1 MTNGELYALAQLIVP
16 ELTAKAFVQFY
27 NIAFEKISREV
38 RLLTKILKPN
48 SESPSIP
55 IDPPPIIPPE
65 TKNVNQYE
73 SLRKLNVVK
82 IDSVKDTSG
91 DDIFWEVRH
100 GKLLIYDSNK
110 ELITN
115 ETIGNHNLE
124 IEYWESISGA
134 IKPFPTDTVTENDPN
149 AIEYAIEE
157 WNKSIPSIS
166 DVEVQLCA
174 LYLMITE
181 LAGIFPLE
189 PGTVELY
196 ANKFSGAFQAVK
208 TKYNSGNSP
217 ATITQVHF

>member
-1 MTNGELYALAQLIVP
+1 MKNGELLALAQLIVP

-38 RLLTKILKPN
+38 RLLTTVLRPT
-48 SESPSIP
+48 SVSLY
-55 IDPPPIIPPE
+55 
-65 TKNVNQYE
+65 KNLLEQNA
-73 SLRKLNVVK
+73 VK
-82 IDSVKDTSG
+82 IDSVKDASG

-100 GKLLIYDSNK
+100 RKLLIYDSNK
-110 ELITN
+110 ELITDA
-115 ETIGNHNLE
+115 TIGNHNLE
-124 IEYWESISGA
+124 IEYWVNISGA
-134 IKPFPTDTVTENDPN
+134 IKPFPTDTEIENNPN
-149 AIEYAIEE
+149 AIEDAIEE
-157 WNKSIPSIS
+157 WNKSIPGIS

-181 LAGIFPLE
+181 LAGIFPME

>member
-1 MTNGELYALAQLIVP
+1 MTNGELLALAQLIVP

-38 RLLTKILKPN
+38 RLLTTVLRPT
-48 SESPSIP
+48 SVSLY
-55 IDPPPIIPPE
+55 
-65 TKNVNQYE
+65 KNLLEQNA
-73 SLRKLNVVK
+73 VK
-82 IDSVKDTSG
+82 IDSVKDASG

-100 GKLLIYDSNK
+100 RKLLIYDSNK

-115 ETIGNHNLE
+115 ETVRNHNLE
-124 IEYWESISGA
+124 IEYWVRISKA
-134 IKPFPTDTVTENDPN
+134 IKLSFPTDDDIESNPN
-149 AIEYAIEE
+149 IIEE
-157 WNKSIPSIS
+157 WNEMILGVE
-166 DVEVQLCA
+166 DTEVQLCA

-181 LAGIFPLE
+181 LAGIFPME

-217 ATITQVHF
+217 ATITQVYF

>member
-115 ETIGNHNLE
+115 ATIGNHKLE
-124 IEYWESISGA
+124 IEYWARIRGA
-134 IKPFPTDTVTENDPN
+134 MKPFPTD
-149 AIEYAIEE
+149 IELEGGSITIEE
-157 WNKSIPSIS
+157 WNESIPGIS

>member
-38 RLLTKILKPN
+38 RLQTITFKPTTV
-48 SESPSIP
+48 S
-55 IDPPPIIPPE
+55 
-65 TKNVNQYE
+65 QYE
-73 SLRKLNVVK
+73 NILNLIAVK
-82 IDSVKDTSG
+82 IYSVKDTSG
-91 DDIFWEVRH
+91 DDVYWEVRH
-100 GKLLIYDSNK
+100 RKLLIYDSNK

-115 ETIGNHNLE
+115 ATIGNHKLE
-124 IEYWESISGA
+124 IEYWARKSEA
-134 IKPFPTDTVTENDPN
+134 MKPFPTD
-149 AIEYAIEE
+149 IEHEGGSYTIEE
-157 WNKSIPSIS
+157 WNELVCDI
-166 DVEVQLCA
+166 DDTEVQLCA

-181 LAGIFPLE
+181 LAGIFPLD

>member
-1 MTNGELYALAQLIVP
+1 MTNGELYALAQLIIP

-38 RLLTKILKPN
+38 RLRTQILKPN
-48 SESPSIP
+48 
-55 IDPPPIIPPE
+55 
-65 TKNVNQYE
+65 NVYQYE
-73 SLRKLNVVK
+73 DLNSFGELDIVK
-82 IDSVKDTSG
+82 IDSVKDTSR
-91 DDIFWEVRH
+91 DDVYWEVRH
-100 GKLLIYDSNK
+100 RKLLIYDSNK

-115 ETIGNHNLE
+115 ETVGNHNLE
-124 IEYWESISGA
+124 IEYWVNISGA
-134 IKPFPTDTVTENDPN
+134 IKPFPTDTEIKNDPN
-149 AIEYAIEE
+149 VIEE
-157 WNKSIPSIS
+157 WNKLIPGTS

-181 LAGIFPLE
+181 LAGIFPME

-217 ATITQVHF
+217 ATITQVYF

>member
-1 MTNGELYALAQLIVP
+1 MKNGELLALAQLIVP

-38 RLLTKILKPN
+38 RLRTQILKPN
-48 SESPSIP
+48 H
-55 IDPPPIIPPE
+55 
-65 TKNVNQYE
+65 VNQYE
-73 SLRKLNVVK
+73 DLRKLDIVK

-110 ELITN
+110 ELITDA
-115 ETIGNHNLE
+115 TIGNHKLE
-124 IEYWESISGA
+124 IEYWVRISKA
-134 IKPFPTDTVTENDPN
+134 TKLSFPTDDDIESNPN
-149 AIEYAIEE
+149 IIEE
-157 WNKSIPSIS
+157 WNELIPGVE
-166 DVEVQLCA
+166 DTEVQLCA

-181 LAGIFPLE
+181 LAGIFPME

-217 ATITQVHF
+217 ATITQVYF

>member
-1 MTNGELYALAQLIVP
+1 MTNGELLALAQLIVP

-38 RLLTKILKPN
+38 RLRTQILKPN
-48 SESPSIP
+48 
-55 IDPPPIIPPE
+55 
-65 TKNVNQYE
+65 NVNQYE
-73 SLRKLNVVK
+73 DLRKLDIVK
-82 IDSVKDTSG
+82 IDSVKDTSR
-91 DDIFWEVRH
+91 DDVYWEVRH
-100 GKLLIYDSNK
+100 RKLLIYDSNR

-115 ETIGNHNLE
+115 ETVGNHNLE
-124 IEYWESISGA
+124 IEYWVSISGA
-134 IKPFPTDTVTENDPN
+134 ITPFPTNTGIEIDPN
-149 AIEYAIEE
+149 AIEE

-217 ATITQVHF
+217 ATITQVYF

>member
-1 MTNGELYALAQLIVP
+1 MTNGELLALAQLIVP

-38 RLLTKILKPN
+38 RLQTQILKPK
-48 SESPSIP
+48 I
-55 IDPPPIIPPE
+55 
-65 TKNVNQYE
+65 VNQYE
-73 SLRKLNVVK
+73 DPNNFRKLDIVK
-82 IDSVKDTSG
+82 IDSVKDTSR
-91 DDIFWEVRH
+91 DDVYWEVRH

-115 ETIGNHNLE
+115 ETVGNHNLE
-124 IEYWESISGA
+124 IEYWVNISGA
-134 IKPFPTDTVTENDPN
+134 IKPFPTDTGIEIDPN
-149 AIEYAIEE
+149 AIED
-157 WNKSIPSIS
+157 WNKLIPDIS
-166 DVEVQLCA
+166 DVEVRLCA

-181 LAGIFPLE
+181 LAGIFPME

-217 ATITQVHF
+217 ATITQVYF

>member
-1 MTNGELYALAQLIVP
+1 MKNGELLALAQLIVP

-38 RLLTKILKPN
+38 RLRTQILKPN
-48 SESPSIP
+48 
-55 IDPPPIIPPE
+55 
-65 TKNVNQYE
+65 NVNQYE
-73 SLRKLNVVK
+73 SLMKLNVVK

-134 IKPFPTDTVTENDPN
+134 IKPFPTDTEIENNPN
-149 AIEYAIEE
+149 AIEE
-157 WNKSIPSIS
+157 WNKSFPNIS

-217 ATITQVHF
+217 ATITQVYF

>member
-38 RLLTKILKPN
+38 RLLTTVLRPT
-48 SESPSIP
+48 SVSLY
-55 IDPPPIIPPE
+55 
-65 TKNVNQYE
+65 KNLLEQNA
-73 SLRKLNVVK
+73 VK
-82 IDSVKDTSG
+82 IDSVKDASG

-100 GKLLIYDSNK
+100 RKLLIYDSNK
-110 ELITN
+110 ELITDA
-115 ETIGNHNLE
+115 TIGNHKLE
-124 IEYWESISGA
+124 IEYWVRISKA
-134 IKPFPTDTVTENDPN
+134 TKSFPTDDDIESNPN
-149 AIEYAIEE
+149 IIEE
-157 WNKSIPSIS
+157 WNEMIPGVE
-166 DVEVQLCA
+166 DTEVQLCA

-181 LAGIFPLE
+181 LAGIFPME

-217 ATITQVHF
+217 ATITQVYF

>member
-1 MTNGELYALAQLIVP
+1 MTNGELLALAQLIIP

-38 RLLTKILKPN
+38 RLLTTVLRPT
-48 SESPSIP
+48 SVSLY
-55 IDPPPIIPPE
+55 
-65 TKNVNQYE
+65 KNLLEQNA
-73 SLRKLNVVK
+73 VK
-82 IDSVKDTSG
+82 IDSVKDASG

-100 GKLLIYDSNK
+100 RKLLIYDSNK

-115 ETIGNHNLE
+115 ETVGNHNLE
-124 IEYWESISGA
+124 IEYWVNISGA
-134 IKPFPTDTVTENDPN
+134 IKPFPTDTVANSENDPN
-149 AIEYAIEE
+149 AIEDAIEE

-181 LAGIFPLE
+181 LAGIFPME

-217 ATITQVHF
+217 ATITQVYF

>member
-1 MTNGELYALAQLIVP
+1 MTNGELYALAQLIIP

-38 RLLTKILKPN
+38 RLITTVLKPT
-48 SESPSIP
+48 SVS
-55 IDPPPIIPPE
+55 
-65 TKNVNQYE
+65 QYRDLLE
-73 SLRKLNVVK
+73 QKAVK

-91 DDIFWEVRH
+91 DDIYWEVKHR
-100 GKLLIYDSNK
+100 KLLIYDSNK

-115 ETIGNHNLE
+115 ETVGNHNLE

-134 IKPFPTDTVTENDPN
+134 IKPFPTDTEIKNDPN
-149 AIEYAIEE
+149 VIEE
-157 WNKSIPSIS
+157 WNKSIPGTS

-181 LAGIFPLE
+181 LAGIFPME

-217 ATITQVHF
+217 ATITQVYF

>member
-1 MTNGELYALAQLIVP
+1 LDI
-16 ELTAKAFVQFY
+16 
-27 NIAFEKISREV
+27 
-38 RLLTKILKPN
+38 
-48 SESPSIP
+48 
-55 IDPPPIIPPE
+55 
-65 TKNVNQYE
+65 
-73 SLRKLNVVK
+73 VK
-82 IDSVKDTSG
+82 IDSVKDTSR
-91 DDIFWEVRH
+91 DDVYWEVRH
-100 GKLLIYDSNK
+100 RKLLIYDSNK

-115 ETIGNHNLE
+115 ETVGNHNLE
-124 IEYWESISGA
+124 IEYWVNISGA
-134 IKPFPTDTVTENDPN
+134 IKPFPTDTVIENDPN
-149 AIEYAIEE
+149 AIEE

>member
-1 MTNGELYALAQLIVP
+1 MTNGELYALAQLIIP

-38 RLLTKILKPN
+38 RLITTVLKPT
-48 SESPSIP
+48 SVS
-55 IDPPPIIPPE
+55 
-65 TKNVNQYE
+65 QYRDLLE
-73 SLRKLNVVK
+73 QKAVK

-91 DDIFWEVRH
+91 DDIYWEVKHR
-100 GKLLIYDSNK
+100 KLLIYDSNK
-110 ELITN
+110 ELITDA
-115 ETIGNHNLE
+115 TIGNHKLE
-124 IEYWESISGA
+124 IEYWVRISKA
-134 IKPFPTDTVTENDPN
+134 IKLSFPTDDDIESNPN
-149 AIEYAIEE
+149 IIEE
-157 WNKSIPSIS
+157 WNEMIPGVE
-166 DVEVQLCA
+166 DTEVQLCA

-217 ATITQVHF
+217 ATITQVYF

>member
-1 MTNGELYALAQLIVP
+1 MKNGELLALAQLIIP

-38 RLLTKILKPN
+38 RLLTTVLKPT
-48 SESPSIP
+48 S
-55 IDPPPIIPPE
+55 
-65 TKNVNQYE
+65 V
-73 SLRKLNVVK
+73 SLYRNLLEQKVVK

-91 DDIFWEVRH
+91 DDVYWEVKHR
-100 GKLLIYDSNK
+100 KLLIYDSNK
-110 ELITN
+110 ELITDA
-115 ETIGNHNLE
+115 TIGNHKLE
-124 IEYWESISGA
+124 IEYWVRISKA
-134 IKPFPTDTVTENDPN
+134 MKPFPTD
-149 AIEYAIEE
+149 IELEGGSYTIEE
-157 WNKSIPSIS
+157 WNELVCDI
-166 DVEVQLCA
+166 DDTEVQLCA

-217 ATITQVHF
+217 ATITQVYF

>member
-1 MTNGELYALAQLIVP
+1 MTNGELYALAQLIIP

-38 RLLTKILKPN
+38 RLLTTVLRPT
-48 SESPSIP
+48 SVSLY
-55 IDPPPIIPPE
+55 
-65 TKNVNQYE
+65 KNLLEQNA
-73 SLRKLNVVK
+73 VK
-82 IDSVKDTSG
+82 IDSVKDASG

-100 GKLLIYDSNK
+100 RKLLIYDSNK

-115 ETIGNHNLE
+115 ETVGNHNLE
-124 IEYWESISGA
+124 IEYWENISGA
-134 IKPFPTDTVTENDPN
+134 IKPFPTDTVANSENDPN
-149 AIEYAIEE
+149 AIEDAIEE

-181 LAGIFPLE
+181 LAGIFPME

-217 ATITQVHF
+217 ATITQVYF

>member
-115 ETIGNHNLE
+115 ATIGNHKLE
-124 IEYWESISGA
+124 IEYWARIRGA
-134 IKPFPTDTVTENDPN
+134 MKLFPTD
-149 AIEYAIEE
+149 IELEGGSYTIEE
-157 WNKSIPSIS
+157 WNELVCDI
-166 DVEVQLCA
+166 DDTEVQLCA

>member
-1 MTNGELYALAQLIVP
+1 MKNGELLALAQLIVP

-38 RLLTKILKPN
+38 RLITTVLKPN
-48 SESPSIP
+48 
-55 IDPPPIIPPE
+55 
-65 TKNVNQYE
+65 NVNQYE
-73 SLRKLNVVK
+73 YLRKLDIVK
-82 IDSVKDTSG
+82 IDSVKDTSR
-91 DDIFWEVRH
+91 DDVYWEVRH

-124 IEYWESISGA
+124 IEYWVRISKA
-134 IKPFPTDTVTENDPN
+134 IKLSFPTDDDIESNPN
-149 AIEYAIEE
+149 IIEE
-157 WNKSIPSIS
+157 WNEMIPGVE
-166 DVEVQLCA
+166 DTEVQLCA

-181 LAGIFPLE
+181 LAGIFPME

-217 ATITQVHF
+217 ATITQVYF

>member
-1 MTNGELYALAQLIVP
+1 MTNGELLALAQLIVP

-38 RLLTKILKPN
+38 RLRTQILKPN
-48 SESPSIP
+48 
-55 IDPPPIIPPE
+55 
-65 TKNVNQYE
+65 NVNQYE
-73 SLRKLNVVK
+73 DLNNFWKLDIVK
-82 IDSVKDTSG
+82 IDSVKDTSR
-91 DDIFWEVRH
+91 DDVYWEVRH
-100 GKLLIYDSNK
+100 RKLLIYDSNR

-115 ETIGNHNLE
+115 ETVGNHNLE
-124 IEYWESISGA
+124 IEYWVNICEA
-134 IKPFPTDTVTENDPN
+134 IKPFPPDTEIENNPN
-149 AIEYAIEE
+149 AIEE
-157 WNKSIPSIS
+157 WNKSIPGTG

-217 ATITQVHF
+217 ATITQVYF

>member
-1 MTNGELYALAQLIVP
+1 MTNGELLALAQLIVP

-38 RLLTKILKPN
+38 RLLTPVLRPT
-48 SESPSIP
+48 SVSLY
-55 IDPPPIIPPE
+55 
-65 TKNVNQYE
+65 KNLLEQNA
-73 SLRKLNVVK
+73 VK
-82 IDSVKDTSG
+82 IDSVKDASG

-100 GKLLIYDSNK
+100 RKLLIYDSNK
-110 ELITN
+110 ELITDA
-115 ETIGNHNLE
+115 TIGNHKLE
-124 IEYWESISGA
+124 IEYWVRISKA
-134 IKPFPTDTVTENDPN
+134 IKLSFPTDDDIESNPN
-149 AIEYAIEE
+149 IIEE
-157 WNKSIPSIS
+157 WNEMIPGVE
-166 DVEVQLCA
+166 DTEVQLCA

-181 LAGIFPLE
+181 LAGIFPME

>member
-1 MTNGELYALAQLIVP
+1 MTNGELYALAQLIIP

-38 RLLTKILKPN
+38 RLRTQILKP
-48 SESPSIP
+48 
-55 IDPPPIIPPE
+55 
-65 TKNVNQYE
+65 TNVYQYE
-73 SLRKLNVVK
+73 DLNSFGELDIVK
-82 IDSVKDTSG
+82 IDSVKDASG

-100 GKLLIYDSNK
+100 RKLLIYDSNK

-115 ETIGNHNLE
+115 ETVGNHNLE
-124 IEYWESISGA
+124 IEYWENISGA
-134 IKPFPTDTVTENDPN
+134 IKPFPTDTVANSENDPN
-149 AIEYAIEE
+149 AIEDAIEE

-181 LAGIFPLE
+181 LAGIFPME

-217 ATITQVHF
+217 ATITQVYF

>member
-38 RLLTKILKPN
+38 RLLTTVLRPT
-48 SESPSIP
+48 SVSLY
-55 IDPPPIIPPE
+55 
-65 TKNVNQYE
+65 KNLLEQNA
-73 SLRKLNVVK
+73 VK

-91 DDIFWEVRH
+91 DDVYWEVKHR
-100 GKLLIYDSNK
+100 KLLIYDSNR
-110 ELITN
+110 ELITDA
-115 ETIGNHNLE
+115 TIGNHKLE
-124 IEYWESISGA
+124 IEYWVSISGA
-134 IKPFPTDTVTENDPN
+134 IKPFPTDTVTENNPN
-149 AIEYAIEE
+149 AIED
-157 WNKSIPSIS
+157 WNKLIPDIS

-181 LAGIFPLE
+181 LAGIFPME

-217 ATITQVHF
+217 ATITQVYF

>member
-1 MTNGELYALAQLIVP
+1 MTNGELYALAQLIIP

-38 RLLTKILKPN
+38 RLRTQILKPN
-48 SESPSIP
+48 
-55 IDPPPIIPPE
+55 
-65 TKNVNQYE
+65 NVNQYE
-73 SLRKLNVVK
+73 DLNNFRELDIVK
-82 IDSVKDTSG
+82 IDSVKDTSR
-91 DDIFWEVRH
+91 DDVYWEVRH
-100 GKLLIYDSNK
+100 RKLLIYDSNK

-115 ETIGNHNLE
+115 ETVGNHNLE
-124 IEYWESISGA
+124 IEYWVNISGA
-134 IKPFPTDTVTENDPN
+134 IKPFPTNTVTENDPN
-149 AIEYAIEE
+149 AIEE
-157 WNKSIPSIS
+157 WNKSIPGIS

-181 LAGIFPLE
+181 LAGIFPME

-217 ATITQVHF
+217 ATITQVYF

>member
-1 MTNGELYALAQLIVP
+1 MTNGELYALAQLIIP

-38 RLLTKILKPN
+38 RLLTTVLRPT
-48 SESPSIP
+48 SVSLY
-55 IDPPPIIPPE
+55 
-65 TKNVNQYE
+65 KNLLEQNA
-73 SLRKLNVVK
+73 VK
-82 IDSVKDTSG
+82 IDSVKDASG

-100 GKLLIYDSNK
+100 RKLLIYDSNK

-115 ETIGNHNLE
+115 ETVGNHNLE
-124 IEYWESISGA
+124 IEYWVNISGA
-134 IKPFPTDTVTENDPN
+134 IKPFPTDTVANSENDPN
-149 AIEYAIEE
+149 AIEDAIEE

-181 LAGIFPLE
+181 LAGIFPME

-217 ATITQVHF
+217 ATITQVYF

>member
-1 MTNGELYALAQLIVP
+1 MKNGELLALAQLIVP

-38 RLLTKILKPN
+38 RLITTVLRPTSVSLY
-48 SESPSIP
+48 
-55 IDPPPIIPPE
+55 
-65 TKNVNQYE
+65 KNLLEQNA
-73 SLRKLNVVK
+73 VK

-91 DDIFWEVRH
+91 DDVYWEVKHR
-100 GKLLIYDSNK
+100 KLLIYDSNK
-110 ELITN
+110 ELITDA
-115 ETIGNHNLE
+115 TIGNHKLE
-124 IEYWESISGA
+124 IEYWVRISKA
-134 IKPFPTDTVTENDPN
+134 MKPFPTD
-149 AIEYAIEE
+149 IELEGGSYTIEE
-157 WNKSIPSIS
+157 WNELVCDI
-166 DVEVQLCA
+166 DDTEVQLCA

-217 ATITQVHF
+217 ATITQVYF

>member
-1 MTNGELYALAQLIVP
+1 MTNGELLALAQLIVP

-38 RLLTKILKPN
+38 RLLTTVLRPT
-48 SESPSIP
+48 SVSLY
-55 IDPPPIIPPE
+55 
-65 TKNVNQYE
+65 KNLLEQNA
-73 SLRKLNVVK
+73 VK
-82 IDSVKDTSG
+82 IDSVKDASG

-100 GKLLIYDSNK
+100 RKLLIYDSNK
-110 ELITN
+110 ELITDA
-115 ETIGNHNLE
+115 TIGNHKLE
-124 IEYWESISGA
+124 IEHWVRISKA
-134 IKPFPTDTVTENDPN
+134 IKLSFPTDDDIESNPN
-149 AIEYAIEE
+149 IIEE
-157 WNKSIPSIS
+157 WNEMIPGVE
-166 DVEVQLCA
+166 DTEVQLCA

-217 ATITQVHF
+217 ATITQVYF

>member
-1 MTNGELYALAQLIVP
+1 MTNGELYALAQLIIP

-27 NIAFEKISREV
+27 NIAYEKISREV
-38 RLLTKILKPN
+38 RLQTQILKPN
-48 SESPSIP
+48 
-55 IDPPPIIPPE
+55 
-65 TKNVNQYE
+65 NVYQYE
-73 SLRKLNVVK
+73 DLSKMDIVK
-82 IDSVKDTSG
+82 IDSVKDTSR
-91 DDIFWEVRH
+91 DDVYWEVRH
-100 GKLLIYDSNK
+100 RKLLIYDSNK

-115 ETIGNHNLE
+115 ETVGNHNLE
-124 IEYWESISGA
+124 IEYWVNISGA
-134 IKPFPTDTVTENDPN
+134 TKPFPTDTEIENNPN
-149 AIEYAIEE
+149 AIEE
-157 WNKSIPSIS
+157 WNKWIPGTS

-217 ATITQVHF
+217 ATITQVYF

>member
-38 RLLTKILKPN
+38 RLRTITFKPTTV
-48 SESPSIP
+48 S
-55 IDPPPIIPPE
+55 
-65 TKNVNQYE
+65 QYE
-73 SLRKLNVVK
+73 NILNLIAVK

-91 DDIFWEVRH
+91 DDVYWEVRH
-100 GKLLIYDSNK
+100 RKLLIYDSNK

-149 AIEYAIEE
+149 AIEE
-157 WNKSIPSIS
+157 WNESIPGIS

-181 LAGIFPLE
+181 LAGIFPLD

>member
-1 MTNGELYALAQLIVP
+1 MKNGELLALAQLIVP

-38 RLLTKILKPN
+38 RLLTTVLRPT
-48 SESPSIP
+48 SVSLY
-55 IDPPPIIPPE
+55 
-65 TKNVNQYE
+65 KNLLGQNA
-73 SLRKLNVVK
+73 VK

-91 DDIFWEVRH
+91 DDIYWEVKHR
-100 GKLLIYDSNK
+100 KLLIYDSNK

-115 ETIGNHNLE
+115 ETVGNHNLE
-124 IEYWESISGA
+124 IEYWVRIS
-134 IKPFPTDTVTENDPN
+134 KDTKSFPTDDDIESNPN
-149 AIEYAIEE
+149 IIED
-157 WNKSIPSIS
+157 WNEMIPGVE
-166 DVEVQLCA
+166 DTEVQLCA

-181 LAGIFPLE
+181 LAGIFPME

>member
-1 MTNGELYALAQLIVP
+1 MKNGELLALAQLIIP

-38 RLLTKILKPN
+38 RLITTVLKPT
-48 SESPSIP
+48 SVS
-55 IDPPPIIPPE
+55 
-65 TKNVNQYE
+65 QYRDLLE
-73 SLRKLNVVK
+73 QNAVK
-82 IDSVKDTSG
+82 IDSVKDASG

-100 GKLLIYDSNK
+100 RKLLIYDSNK
-110 ELITN
+110 ELITDA
-115 ETIGNHNLE
+115 TIGNHKLE
-124 IEYWESISGA
+124 IEYWVRISKA
-134 IKPFPTDTVTENDPN
+134 IKLSFPTDDDIESNPN
-149 AIEYAIEE
+149 IIEE
-157 WNKSIPSIS
+157 WNEMIPGVE
-166 DVEVQLCA
+166 DTEVQLCA

-181 LAGIFPLE
+181 LAGIFPME

>member
-1 MTNGELYALAQLIVP
+1 MTNGELLALAQLIVP

-38 RLLTKILKPN
+38 RLLTQILKPK
-48 SESPSIP
+48 I
-55 IDPPPIIPPE
+55 
-65 TKNVNQYE
+65 VNQYE
-73 SLRKLNVVK
+73 DPNNFRKLDIVK
-82 IDSVKDTSG
+82 IDSVKDTSR
-91 DDIFWEVRH
+91 DDVYWEVRH

-124 IEYWESISGA
+124 IEYWVRISKA
-134 IKPFPTDTVTENDPN
+134 IKLSFPTDDDIESNPN
-149 AIEYAIEE
+149 IIEE
-157 WNKSIPSIS
+157 WNEMIPGVE
-166 DVEVQLCA
+166 DTEVQLCA

-217 ATITQVHF
+217 ATITQVYF

>member
-1 MTNGELYALAQLIVP
+1 MTNGELLALAQLIVP

-38 RLLTKILKPN
+38 RLRTITFKPTTV
-48 SESPSIP
+48 S
-55 IDPPPIIPPE
+55 
-65 TKNVNQYE
+65 QYE
-73 SLRKLNVVK
+73 NILNLIAVK

-91 DDIFWEVRH
+91 DDVYWEVKHR
-100 GKLLIYDSNK
+100 KLLIYDSNK
-110 ELITN
+110 ELITDA
-115 ETIGNHNLE
+115 TIGNHKLE
-124 IEYWESISGA
+124 IEYWVRISKA
-134 IKPFPTDTVTENDPN
+134 IKLSFPTDDDIESNPN
-149 AIEYAIEE
+149 IIEE
-157 WNKSIPSIS
+157 WNEMIPGVE
-166 DVEVQLCA
+166 DTEVQLCA

-217 ATITQVHF
+217 ATITQVYF